1 MKNKTAQSPERERRL
16 LSAFPLGAIA
26 LVLLMV
32 LLLVANLYMGSI
44 RIPAREV
51 THILCGGE
59 ALAHSSWRYIIMESR
74 LPAAVTALLCGA
86 SLASAGLMLQTALR
100 NPLAGPSILG
110 IDSGANLGVAL
121 VTLAAGGMLR
131 ATSITLGGFFMVII
145 AALLGALAV
154 MALLLLLNRLLRDN
168 VMLLI
173 SGVMISYIA
182 GSLISLLNYKATEE
196 GVHTFML
203 WGLGSFRGMTLERLP
218 YFTSLCFLGLA
229 FAILLIKPLNALLL
243 GENYAHNLGVNI
255 RKTRSLLLFTTGLLT
270 AACTAFCGPI
280 TFIGLAVPHIT
291 RMFLG
296 SSNHRVLLPLNMLC
310 GASLALLCSL
320 LSTLPGESSLIPIN
334 VLTPIIGAPTVIYII
349 LKQKIIK

>member
-1 MKNKTAQSPERERRL
+1 MKNNTATSPQRAKCL
-16 LSAFPLGAIA
+16 PSALPLGAIA
-26 LVLLMV
+26 LVLLVV
-32 LLLVANLYMGSI
+32 LLFVANLYLGSI

-51 THILCGGE
+51 TRILFGAE
-59 ALAHSSWRYIIMESR
+59 AVAHPSWKYIIVESR

-131 ATSITLGGFFMVII
+131 ASGITLGGFFVVII

-154 MALLLLLNRLLRDN
+154 IALLLLLNRILRDN

-203 WGLGSFRGMTLERLP
+203 WGLGSFRGMSIERLP
-218 YFTSLCFLGLA
+218 YFTCLCLLGLA
-229 FAILLIKPLNALLL
+229 LAVLLIKPLNALLL
-243 GENYAHNLGVNI
+243 GENYAHNLGINI
-255 RKTRSLLLFTTGLLT
+255 RRTRSLLLLTTGLLT
-270 AACTAFCGPI
+270 AACTAFCGPV
-280 TFIGLAVPHIT
+280 TFIGLAVPHLT
-291 RMFLG
+291 RMFLR
-296 SSNHRVLLPLNMLC
+296 SANHRILLPMTMLC

-334 VLTPIIGAPTVIYII
+334 VLTPIIGAPTVIYVI
-349 LKQKIIK
+349 LKLKRE